1 MTTYMTYIVDEYQES
16 QMNNK
21 YSKPNDLSQDTT
33 VKKKKFKENM
43 LVKEQIISG
52 LYNIEYSHIYEC

>member
-1 MTTYMTYIVDEYQES
+1 
-16 QMNNK
+16 MNNK